1 MAIPDGQ
8 LYGEPDLGAGQ
19 SATNDVL
26 TNKTFTEQAGGD
38 IDYGQAVVIKDG
50 LVVRANKSHIYG
62 VALRRQHINGDH
74 LYPDAN
80 SMASDHYYK
89 GEWISILR
97 DGNVAVPLS
106 ADVNARENAAVDENG
121 NFKVAGAGDKVVGVF
136 LTEGN
141 KGKTAIVSITLQS
154 DTDVVTGSGRSSA
167 FPNGN
172 DVDTTTE
179 QDTAPA
185 TTTPSTGGNNAGA
198 TNTDSNKQGG
208 NK

>member
-1 MAIPDGQ
+1 MAIPDGT
-8 LYGEPDLGAGQ
+8 LYGTRELGAGQ
-19 SATNDVL
+19 LATNDDL
-26 TNKTFTEQAGGD
+26 TNKIFTEQAGGD

-62 VALRRQHINGDH
+62 VAIRRRHINGDH

-80 SMASDHYYK
+80 SMATDHFYQ
-89 GEWISILR
+89 GEWLSILR
-97 DGNVAVPLS
+97 DGNISVPLS

-141 KGKTAIVSITLQS
+141 KGKTAIVSITPQN
-154 DTDVVTGSGRSSA
+154 DTDVVTGSGRTSA
-167 FPNGN
+167 YPNGN
-172 DVDTTTE
+172 DVDTTE

-185 TTTPSTGGNNAGA
+185 TTTPSTGDNNAGA